1 MNFHMAM
8 KKYKDE
14 DLVSRL
20 ESGSKHDFI
29 KIVLTE
35 LHTNLRNSISLH

>member
-14 DLVSRL
+14 DLLSRL
-20 ESGSKHDFI
+20 ESDFI

-35 LHTNLRNSISLH
+35 LHTNLAIPLH